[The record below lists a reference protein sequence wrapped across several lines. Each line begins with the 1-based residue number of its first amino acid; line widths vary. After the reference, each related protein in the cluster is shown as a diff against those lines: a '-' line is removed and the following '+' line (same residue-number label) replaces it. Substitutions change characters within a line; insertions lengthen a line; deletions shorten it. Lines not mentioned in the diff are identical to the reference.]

1 MHRIRHPSKRS
12 SHLSLWLGLVA
23 ALAVVVGFLN
33 YSSMLADKKKSGS
46 YNYLKQV
53 PSDSVLR
60 GRLKDEQY
68 RVTRQGAT
76 ETAFRNQYWNN
87 TRPGIYVDVITNDPL
102 FSSLDKFDGGTGRP
116 TFSKPIAPH
125 AVFEQSDNS
134 DGMNRVEVRAKLSN
148 SHLGHLFSDPTSPT
162 GERYAINSA
171 ALRFVSTDK
180 MQAEG
185 YAGYLSSFEKKE

>member
-102 FSSLDKFDGGTGRP
+102 FSSLDKYDGGTGRP

-148 SHLGHLFSDPTSPT
+148 SHLGHLFPDPSSPT
-162 GERYAINSA
+162 
-171 ALRFVSTDK
+171 
-180 MQAEG
+180 
-185 YAGYLSSFEKKE
+185 

>member
-1 MHRIRHPSKRS
+1 
-12 SHLSLWLGLVA
+12 
-23 ALAVVVGFLN
+23 
-33 YSSMLADKKKSGS
+33 MLADKKKSGS

-102 FSSLDKFDGGTGRP
+102 FSSLDKYDGGTGRP

-134 DGMNRVEVRAKLSN
+134 EGMNRVEVRAKLSN
-148 SHLGHLFSDPTSPT
+148 SHLGHLFPDPTSPT

-180 MQAEG
+180 MQDEG
-185 YAGYLSSFEKKE
+185 YTEYLSSFEKKE